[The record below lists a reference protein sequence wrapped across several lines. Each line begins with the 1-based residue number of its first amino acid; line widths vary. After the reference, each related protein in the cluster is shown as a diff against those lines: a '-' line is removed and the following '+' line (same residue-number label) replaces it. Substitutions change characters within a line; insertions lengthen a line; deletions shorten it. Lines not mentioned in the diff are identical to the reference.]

1 MQMICKG
8 RDFWYDCKSFAPLG
22 YFQKDIPPVIIFRS
36 HYIHMKTTDNRLP
49 VTVLSGFLGS
59 GKTTLLNHIL
69 RNREGLK
76 VAVIVNDMSEV
87 NIDAD
92 IVARGDAKL
101 SRTEEKLVE
110 MSNGC
115 ICCTLREDLLIEVK
129 RLAEEGKFDY
139 LIIESTGI
147 GEPMQ
152 VAETFTFDNASGDIL
167 KDFAKLDT
175 MVTVVDA
182 VNFLHNW
189 NSRETLQERGESLS
203 EADERD
209 IVNLLTDQIE
219 FANVIILNKV
229 TDVSAEE
236 KQKMLGIIAS
246 LNNEAEV
253 IETNYAA
260 VPLNKIV
267 NTGLFDF
274 EKAALAPMWLKELR
288 GEHVPETLEYG
299 IDSFV
304 YRADRPFHPE
314 RFHAWTEKIPD
325 TVVRAKGVFW
335 LATRFEE
342 AGDLSLAGTLLS
354 LRAAGWWWG
363 IVDQSQ
369 WPEAVKQQAE
379 EKNWQAPYF
388 DHRQELV
395 FIGVGMD
402 KAAITDSLDACLLT
416 DDEWQLGVT
425 GWRTLTDPFAEW

>member
-1 MQMICKG
+1 MDTAHTK
-8 RDFWYDCKSFAPLG
+8 
-22 YFQKDIPPVIIFRS
+22 
-36 HYIHMKTTDNRLP
+36 LP

-69 RNREGLK
+69 KNREGLK
-76 VAVIVNDMSEV
+76 VALIVNDMSEV

-92 IVARGDAKL
+92 IVSRGDANL

-129 RLAEEGKFDY
+129 KLAKEGRFDY
-139 LIIESTGI
+139 LLIESTGI

-152 VAETFTFDNASGDIL
+152 VAETFTFDDASGDIL

-182 VNFLHNW
+182 VNFLKNW
-189 NSRETLQERGESLS
+189 NSRETLKERGESLGI
-203 EADERD
+203 ADERD

-229 TDVSAEE
+229 ADVSEDE
-236 KQKMLGIIAS
+236 RIKIRGIIAT
-246 LNNEAEV
+246 LNSEAEV
-253 IETNYAA
+253 IETNYSE
-260 VPLNKIV
+260 VPLQKII

-274 EKAALAPMWLKELR
+274 NKAALAPTWLKELR

-304 YRADRPFHPE
+304 YKADRPFHPE
-314 RFHAWTEKIPD
+314 RFMNWTETIPEEI
-325 TVVRAKGVFW
+325 VRAKGLFW

-342 AGDLSLAGTLLS
+342 AGDLSLAGTQLQ

-363 IVDQSQ
+363 IIDESE
-369 WPEAVKQQAE
+369 WPLSIKEQARIN
-379 EKNWQAPYF
+379 NWQSPYF

-395 FIGVGMD
+395 FIGIGMD
-402 KAAITDSLDACLLT
+402 KDTIINGLNDCLLT
-416 DDEWQLGVT
+416 DEEWKLGVV
-425 GWRTLTDPFAEW
+425 GWRTLNDPFGEW

>member
-1 MQMICKG
+1 METV
-8 RDFWYDCKSFAPLG
+8 DS
-22 YFQKDIPPVIIFRS
+22 
-36 HYIHMKTTDNRLP
+36 RLP

-76 VAVIVNDMSEV
+76 VALIVNDMSEI

-92 IVARGDAKL
+92 IVARGDAEL
-101 SRTEEKLVE
+101 SRTEEKMVS

-129 RLAEEGKFDY
+129 RLAEEGRFDY
-139 LIIESTGI
+139 LVIESTGI

-152 VAETFTFDNASGDIL
+152 VAETFTFDDASGDIL

-189 NSRETLQERGESLS
+189 NSRETLNERGESLG
-203 EADERD
+203 AGDERD

-219 FANVIILNKV
+219 FANIIILNKV
-229 TDVSAEE
+229 ADVSPEE
-236 KQKMLGIIAS
+236 KQKILGIIAS
-246 LNNEAEV
+246 LNPEAEV
-253 IETNYAA
+253 IETNYSE
-260 VPLNKIV
+260 VPLSKIV
-267 NTGLFDF
+267 NTGLFNF

-304 YRADRPFHPE
+304 YKADRPFHPL
-314 RFHAWTEKIPD
+314 RFYEWTETIPD
-325 TVVRAKGVFW
+325 TIVRAKGLFW

-342 AGDLSLAGTLLS
+342 AGDLSLAGKLLS

-363 IVDQSQ
+363 IVDESQ
-369 WPEAVKQQAE
+369 WPEMVKQQAIE
-379 EKNWQAPYF
+379 RNWQAPYF

-395 FIGVGMD
+395 FIGIDMD
-402 KAAITDSLDACLLT
+402 KDAITKSLDACLLT
-416 DDEWQLGVT
+416 DDEWKLGVT
-425 GWRTLTDPFAEW
+425 AWRTFDDPFAEW

>member
-1 MQMICKG
+1 MDTSYTK
-8 RDFWYDCKSFAPLG
+8 
-22 YFQKDIPPVIIFRS
+22 
-36 HYIHMKTTDNRLP
+36 LP

-69 RNREGLK
+69 KNREGLK
-76 VAVIVNDMSEV
+76 VALIVNDMSEV

-92 IVARGDAKL
+92 IVSRGDANL

-129 RLAEEGKFDY
+129 KLAKEGRFDY
-139 LIIESTGI
+139 LLIESTGI

-152 VAETFTFDNASGDIL
+152 VAETFTFDDASGDIL

-182 VNFLHNW
+182 ANFLKNW
-189 NSRETLQERGESLS
+189 NSRETLQQRGESLGT
-203 EADERD
+203 ADERD

-229 TDVSAEE
+229 ADVSQEE
-236 KQKMLGIIAS
+236 RKKIRGIIS
-246 LNNEAEV
+246 TLNSEAEV
-253 IETNYAA
+253 LETNYSE
-260 VPLNKIV
+260 VPLKKLI
-267 NTGLFDF
+267 NTELFDF
-274 EKAALAPMWLKELR
+274 NRAALAPTWLKELR

-304 YRADRPFHPE
+304 YKADRPFHPE
-314 RFHAWTEKIPD
+314 RFMNWTETIPE
-325 TVVRAKGVFW
+325 TMVRAKGLFW

-342 AGDLSLAGTLLS
+342 AGDLSLAGTQLQLK
-354 LRAAGWWWG
+354 AAGWWWG
-363 IVDQSQ
+363 IVDESE
-369 WPEAVKQQAE
+369 WPEIIKQQAVVS
-379 EKNWQAPYF
+379 NWQAPYF

-395 FIGVGMD
+395 FIGIKMD
-402 KAAITDSLDACLLT
+402 KEKIIRDLNDCLLT
-416 DDEWQLGVT
+416 DDEWKLGVV
-425 GWRTLTDPFAEW
+425 GWRTLNDPFSEW

>member
-1 MQMICKG
+1 MN
-8 RDFWYDCKSFAPLG
+8 
-22 YFQKDIPPVIIFRS
+22 
-36 HYIHMKTTDNRLP
+36 TTDQRLP

-59 GKTTLLNHIL
+59 GKTTLLNHVL

-76 VAVIVNDMSEV
+76 VAVIVNDMSEI

-92 IVARGDAKL
+92 IVARGDANL

-129 RLAEEGKFDY
+129 RLAQEGKFDY

-147 GEPMQ
+147 SEPMQ
-152 VAETFTFDNASGDIL
+152 VAETFTFDDESGDIL
-167 KDFAKLDT
+167 KDFAKLDN

-182 VNFLHNW
+182 VNFLDNW
-189 NSRETLQERGESLS
+189 NSRETLNERGESLG
-203 EADERD
+203 EDDERD

-219 FANVIILNKV
+219 FADMIILNKV
-229 TDVSAEE
+229 SEVSAED
-236 KQKMLGIIAS
+236 KQKIIGVIKS
-246 LNNEAEV
+246 LNAEAEI
-253 IETNYAA
+253 IETDYSD
-260 VPLNKIV
+260 VPLNKVV

-304 YRADRPFHPE
+304 YKADRPFHPE
-314 RFHAWTEKIPD
+314 RFHAWTLSIPEQ
-325 TVVRAKGVFW
+325 VVRAKGLFW

-342 AGDLSLAGTLLS
+342 AGDLSLAGSLLS
-354 LRAAGWWWG
+354 LQAAGWWWG
-363 IVDQSQ
+363 VIDQAQ
-369 WPEAVKQQAE
+369 WPELVHQQAAE
-379 EKNWQAPYF
+379 QTWQAPYF

-395 FIGVGMD
+395 FIGIDMD
-402 KAAITDSLDACLLT
+402 KAAITEGLNQCLLT
-416 DDEWQLGVT
+416 DEEWQLGVT
-425 GWRTLTDPFAEW
+425 GWRTLEDPFMEW

>member
-1 MQMICKG
+1 MNNFSSK
-8 RDFWYDCKSFAPLG
+8 
-22 YFQKDIPPVIIFRS
+22 
-36 HYIHMKTTDNRLP
+36 LP

-76 VAVIVNDMSEV
+76 VALIVNDMSEV

-129 RLAEEGKFDY
+129 KLAKEGRFDY
-139 LIIESTGI
+139 LLIESTGI

-152 VAETFTFDNASGDIL
+152 VAETFTFDDESGDIL
-167 KDFAKLDT
+167 KDFTKLDT

-189 NSRETLQERGESLS
+189 NSRETLWERGESLG
-203 EADERD
+203 EADDRD

-219 FANVIILNKV
+219 FANLVILNKV
-229 TDVSAEE
+229 SDVTKEE
-236 KQKMLGIIAS
+236 KNKIRSIIAT
-246 LNNEAEV
+246 LNSEAEV
-253 IETNYAA
+253 IETNYSA
-260 VPLNKIV
+260 VPLKKII

-274 EKAALAPMWLKELR
+274 DKAALAPTWLKEIR
-288 GEHVPETLEYG
+288 GEQVPETLEYG

-314 RFHAWTEKIPD
+314 RFYEWTKTIPE
-325 TVVRAKGVFW
+325 TVIRAKGLFW

-342 AGDLSLAGTLLS
+342 AGDFALAGTQLQLK
-354 LRAAGWWWG
+354 AAGWWWG
-363 IVDQSQ
+363 IVDESE
-369 WPEAVKQQAE
+369 WPEAIKQQAKE
-379 EKNWQAPYF
+379 NNWQSPYF

-395 FIGVGMD
+395 FIGIDVD
-402 KAAITDSLDACLLT
+402 KESISKTLDDCLLT
-416 DDEWQLGVT
+416 DDEWRMGVV
-425 GWRTLTDPFAEW
+425 GWRTLSDPFEDW

>member
-1 MQMICKG
+1 ME
-8 RDFWYDCKSFAPLG
+8 
-22 YFQKDIPPVIIFRS
+22 
-36 HYIHMKTTDNRLP
+36 TTDTRLP

-69 RNREGLK
+69 RNRQGLK
-76 VAVIVNDMSEV
+76 VALIVNDMSEV

-101 SRTEEKLVE
+101 SRTEERLVE

-115 ICCTLREDLLIEVK
+115 ICCTLREDLLVEVK
-129 RLAEEGKFDY
+129 QLAEAGKFDY

-152 VAETFTFDNASGDIL
+152 VAETFTFDDASGDFL

-189 NSRETLQERGESLS
+189 NSRETLNDRGESLGV
-203 EADERD
+203 ADERD

-229 TDVSAEE
+229 SDVSIED
-236 KQKMLGIIAS
+236 KKKILGVIAS
-246 LNNEAEV
+246 LNPEAEV
-253 IETNYAA
+253 IETNYSE
-260 VPLNKIV
+260 VPLNKII
-267 NTGLFDF
+267 NTGTFDF

-304 YRADRPFHPE
+304 YKADRPFHPE
-314 RFHAWTEKIPD
+314 RFYEWTQNIPEE
-325 TVVRAKGVFW
+325 VVRAKGLFW

-342 AGDLSLAGTLLS
+342 AGDFSLAGKLLS

-363 IVDQSQ
+363 IVEQSQ
-369 WPEAVKQQAE
+369 WPDMVKKLAKEQ
-379 EKNWQAPYF
+379 NWQPPYF
-388 DHRQELV
+388 DCRQELV
-395 FIGVGMD
+395 FIGIDMD
-402 KAAITDSLDACLLT
+402 KEKITTDLDACLLS
-416 DDEWQLGVT
+416 DDEWKLGVT
-425 GWRTLTDPFAEW
+425 GWRTFNDPFLEW

>member
-1 MQMICKG
+1 MDTVHTK
-8 RDFWYDCKSFAPLG
+8 
-22 YFQKDIPPVIIFRS
+22 
-36 HYIHMKTTDNRLP
+36 LP

-69 RNREGLK
+69 KNRDGLK
-76 VAVIVNDMSEV
+76 VALIVNDMSEV

-92 IVARGDAKL
+92 IVARGDTNL

-129 RLAEEGKFDY
+129 KLAKEGRFDY
-139 LIIESTGI
+139 LLIESTGI

-152 VAETFTFDNASGDIL
+152 VAETFTFDDASGDIL

-182 VNFLHNW
+182 INFLKNW
-189 NSRETLQERGESLS
+189 NSRETLQERGESLGT
-203 EADERD
+203 ADERD

-229 TDVSAEE
+229 ADVSEDE
-236 KQKMLGIIAS
+236 RVKIRRIIAT
-246 LNNEAEV
+246 LNSEAEV
-253 IETNYAA
+253 IETNYSE
-260 VPLNKIV
+260 VPLQKII

-274 EKAALAPMWLKELR
+274 NKAALAPTWLKELR

-304 YRADRPFHPE
+304 YKADRPFHPE
-314 RFHAWTEKIPD
+314 RFMHWTETIPE
-325 TVVRAKGVFW
+325 TVVRAKGLFW

-342 AGDLSLAGTLLS
+342 AGDLSLAGTQLQLK
-354 LRAAGWWWG
+354 AAGWWWG
-363 IVDQSQ
+363 IVNESE
-369 WPEAVKQQAE
+369 WPESIKEQA
-379 EKNWQAPYF
+379 KLHNWQSPYF

-395 FIGVGMD
+395 FIGIDMNKEPIIKGLND
-402 KAAITDSLDACLLT
+402 CLLT
-416 DDEWQLGVT
+416 DDEWELGVV
-425 GWRTLTDPFAEW
+425 GWRTLNDPIAEW

>member
-1 MQMICKG
+1 MQLNCFNMNTLPAK
-8 RDFWYDCKSFAPLG
+8 
-22 YFQKDIPPVIIFRS
+22 
-36 HYIHMKTTDNRLP
+36 LP

-76 VAVIVNDMSEV
+76 VALIVNDMSEV

-92 IVARGDAKL
+92 IVARGDANL

-115 ICCTLREDLLIEVK
+115 ICCTLREDLLVEVK
-129 RLAEEGKFDY
+129 KLAKEGRFDY
-139 LIIESTGI
+139 LLIESTGI

-152 VAETFTFDNASGDIL
+152 VAETFTFDDESGDIL

-189 NSRETLQERGESLS
+189 NSRETLQERGESLG

-219 FANVIILNKV
+219 FADVIILNKV
-229 TDVSAEE
+229 ADVTDEE
-236 KQKMLGIIAS
+236 KKKIRAIIS
-246 LNNEAEV
+246 TLNSGAKV
-253 IETNYAA
+253 IETNYSE
-260 VPLNKIV
+260 VPLKQVI

-274 EKAALAPMWLKELR
+274 NKAALAPTWLKELR

-304 YRADRPFHPE
+304 YKADRPFHPE
-314 RFHAWTEKIPD
+314 RFHKWNQTIPE
-325 TVVRAKGVFW
+325 VVIRAKGLFW

-342 AGDLSLAGTLLS
+342 AGDFALAGTQLQLK
-354 LRAAGWWWG
+354 AAGWWWG
-363 IVDQSQ
+363 IVNESE
-369 WPEAVKQQAE
+369 WPETIKQQAKE
-379 EKNWQAPYF
+379 ENWQAPYF

-395 FIGVGMD
+395 FIGIDMD
-402 KAAITDSLDACLLT
+402 KEDLIASLNNCLITDE
-416 DDEWQLGVT
+416 EWKLGVV
-425 GWRTLTDPFAEW
+425 GWKTLPDPFLEW

>member
-1 MQMICKG
+1 ME
-8 RDFWYDCKSFAPLG
+8 
-22 YFQKDIPPVIIFRS
+22 
-36 HYIHMKTTDNRLP
+36 TTYTNDSRLP

-59 GKTTLLNHIL
+59 GKTTLLNHVL

-92 IVARGDAKL
+92 IVARGDAQL
-101 SRTEEKLVE
+101 SRSEEKLVE

-129 RLAEEGKFDY
+129 RLAQAGKFDY

-152 VAETFTFDNASGDIL
+152 VAETFTFDDASGDIL

-182 VNFLHNW
+182 VNFLDNW
-189 NSRETLQERGESLS
+189 NSRETLHDRGESLG

-219 FANVIILNKV
+219 FANIIILNKISE
-229 TDVSAEE
+229 VSDDDKA
-236 KQKMLGIIAS
+236 KIRAVIAS

-253 IETNYAA
+253 IETNYSEVTAK
-260 VPLNKIV
+260 KII

-304 YRADRPFHPE
+304 YKADRPFHPE
-314 RFHAWTEKIPD
+314 RFFAWTQTIPPEI
-325 TVVRAKGVFW
+325 VRAKGLFW
-335 LATRFEE
+335 LATWFEE

-354 LRAAGWWWG
+354 LSAAGWWWG
-363 IVDQSQ
+363 IVSQDQ
-369 WPEAVKQQAE
+369 WPESIQEQAR
-379 EKNWQAPYF
+379 EKGWEAPYY

-395 FIGVGMD
+395 FIGIDMNTT
-402 KAAITDSLDACLLT
+402 AITDSLNACLLT
-416 DDEWQLGVT
+416 NEEWTLGVT
-425 GWRTLTDPFAEW
+425 AWRTFTDPFPEW

>member
-1 MQMICKG
+1 MDTAHTK
-8 RDFWYDCKSFAPLG
+8 
-22 YFQKDIPPVIIFRS
+22 
-36 HYIHMKTTDNRLP
+36 LP

-69 RNREGLK
+69 KNREGLK
-76 VAVIVNDMSEV
+76 VALIVNDMSEV

-92 IVARGDAKL
+92 IVSRGDANL

-129 RLAEEGKFDY
+129 KLAKEGRFDY
-139 LIIESTGI
+139 LLIESTGI

-152 VAETFTFDNASGDIL
+152 VAETFTFDDASGDIL

-182 VNFLHNW
+182 VNFLKNW
-189 NSRETLQERGESLS
+189 NSRETLKERGESLGI
-203 EADERD
+203 ADERD

-229 TDVSAEE
+229 ADVSEE
-236 KQKMLGIIAS
+236 ERIKIRGIIAT
-246 LNNEAEV
+246 LNSEAEV
-253 IETNYAA
+253 IETNYSE
-260 VPLNKIV
+260 VPLKKII
-267 NTGLFDF
+267 NTGLFNF
-274 EKAALAPMWLKELR
+274 NQAALSPTWLKELR

-304 YRADRPFHPE
+304 YKADRPFHPE
-314 RFHAWTEKIPD
+314 RFMNWTETIPEK
-325 TVVRAKGVFW
+325 VVRAKGLFW

-342 AGDLSLAGTLLS
+342 AGDLSLAGTQLQLK
-354 LRAAGWWWG
+354 AAGWWWG
-363 IVDQSQ
+363 IVDESE
-369 WPEAVKQQAE
+369 WPESIKEQA
-379 EKNWQAPYF
+379 KINNWQSPYF

-395 FIGVGMD
+395 FIGIDMD
-402 KAAITDSLDACLLT
+402 KDMIINGLNDCLLT
-416 DDEWQLGVT
+416 DEEWKLGVV
-425 GWRTLTDPFAEW
+425 GWRTLNDPFGEW

>member
-1 MQMICKG
+1 MVNSEK
-8 RDFWYDCKSFAPLG
+8 K
-22 YFQKDIPPVIIFRS
+22 
-36 HYIHMKTTDNRLP
+36 LP

-76 VAVIVNDMSEV
+76 VALIVNDMSEI

-92 IVARGDAKL
+92 IVARGDANL

-129 RLAEEGKFDY
+129 KLAKEGRFDY
-139 LIIESTGI
+139 LLIESTGI
-147 GEPMQ
+147 SEPMQ
-152 VAETFTFDNASGDIL
+152 VAETFTFGDESGDIL

-182 VNFLHNW
+182 VNFLRNW
-189 NSRETLQERGESLS
+189 NSSETLRERGESLGQ
-203 EADERD
+203 ADKRD

-219 FANVIILNKV
+219 FANIIILNKV
-229 TDVSAEE
+229 SDVTKEE
-236 KQKMLGIIAS
+236 KKKIRGIIAI
-246 LNNEAEV
+246 LNSEAEV
-253 IETNYAA
+253 IETNYSD
-260 VPLNKIV
+260 VPLKKIIH
-267 NTGLFDF
+267 TDLFDF
-274 EKAALAPMWLKELR
+274 AKAALAPTWLKEIR

-314 RFHAWTEKIPD
+314 RFNQWIETIPE
-325 TVVRAKGVFW
+325 TVIRAKGLFW

-342 AGDLSLAGTLLS
+342 VGDFALAGTQLH

-363 IVDQSQ
+363 IVDEGE
-369 WPEAVKQQAE
+369 WPEAIRQQAK
-379 EKNWQAPYF
+379 EKNWQSPYF

-395 FIGVGMD
+395 FIGIEMD
-402 KAAITDSLDACLLT
+402 KEHIIKSLNDCLLT
-416 DDEWQLGVT
+416 DDEWRLGVV
-425 GWRTLTDPFAEW
+425 GWRTLNDPFPEW

>member
-1 MQMICKG
+1 MNTL
-8 RDFWYDCKSFAPLG
+8 D
-22 YFQKDIPPVIIFRS
+22 
-36 HYIHMKTTDNRLP
+36 TRLP

-59 GKTTLLNHIL
+59 GKTTLLNHVL

-92 IVARGDAKL
+92 IVARGDAQL

-129 RLAEEGKFDY
+129 QLAQEGKFDY

-152 VAETFTFDNASGDIL
+152 VAETFTFDDASGDIL

-189 NSRETLQERGESLS
+189 NSRETLQERGESLG
-203 EADERD
+203 EGDERD

-219 FANVIILNKV
+219 FANIIILNKV
-229 TDVSAEE
+229 ADVSPED
-236 KQKMLGIIAS
+236 KKKILGIIAS
-246 LNNEAEV
+246 LNQEAEV
-253 IETNYAA
+253 IETNYSE
-260 VPLNKIV
+260 VPLNKII
-267 NTGLFDF
+267 NTGSFDF

-304 YRADRPFHPE
+304 YKADRPFHPE
-314 RFHAWTEKIPD
+314 RLYEWTQTIPE
-325 TVVRAKGVFW
+325 TVVRAKGLFW

-342 AGDLSLAGTLLS
+342 AGDFSLAGSLLS

-369 WPEAVKQQAE
+369 WPEMIKQQAV
-379 EKNWQAPYF
+379 KHNWQAPYF

-395 FIGVGMD
+395 FIGIDMN
-402 KAAITDSLDACLLT
+402 KEAIEKSLDTCLLT
-416 DDEWQLGVT
+416 DDEWKLGVT
-425 GWRTLTDPFAEW
+425 GWRTLNDPFAEW

>member
-1 MQMICKG
+1 MDTAHTK
-8 RDFWYDCKSFAPLG
+8 
-22 YFQKDIPPVIIFRS
+22 
-36 HYIHMKTTDNRLP
+36 LP

-69 RNREGLK
+69 KNREGLK
-76 VAVIVNDMSEV
+76 VALIVNDMSEV

-92 IVARGDAKL
+92 IVSRGEANL

-129 RLAEEGKFDY
+129 KLAKEGRFDY
-139 LIIESTGI
+139 LLIESTGI

-152 VAETFTFDNASGDIL
+152 VAETFTFDDASGDIL

-182 VNFLHNW
+182 VNFLKNW
-189 NSRETLQERGESLS
+189 NSRETLQERGESLGT
-203 EADERD
+203 ADERD

-229 TDVSAEE
+229 ADVSEDE
-236 KQKMLGIIAS
+236 RIKIRGIIAT
-246 LNNEAEV
+246 LNSEAEV
-253 IETNYAA
+253 IETNYSE
-260 VPLNKIV
+260 VPLQKII

-274 EKAALAPMWLKELR
+274 NKAALAPTWLKELR

-304 YRADRPFHPE
+304 YKADRPLHPE
-314 RFHAWTEKIPD
+314 RFMNWTETIPEE
-325 TVVRAKGVFW
+325 VVRAKGLFW

-342 AGDLSLAGTLLS
+342 AGDLSLAGTQLQLK
-354 LRAAGWWWG
+354 AAGWWWG
-363 IVDQSQ
+363 IVDDSE
-369 WPEAVKQQAE
+369 WPESIKQQAK
-379 EKNWQAPYF
+379 EKNWHAPYF

-395 FIGVGMD
+395 FIGIGMD
-402 KAAITDSLDACLLT
+402 KEQIIQSLNDCLLS
-416 DDEWQLGVT
+416 DEELKLGVV
-425 GWRTLTDPFAEW
+425 GWRTLNDPFGEW

>member
-1 MQMICKG
+1 MEISDK
-8 RDFWYDCKSFAPLG
+8 
-22 YFQKDIPPVIIFRS
+22 
-36 HYIHMKTTDNRLP
+36 RLP

-69 RNREGLK
+69 HNREGLK

-92 IVARGDAKL
+92 IVTRGDAAL

-115 ICCTLREDLLIEVK
+115 ICCTLREDLLVEVK
-129 RLAEEGKFDY
+129 RLAQEGRFDY

-152 VAETFTFDNASGDIL
+152 VAETFTFDDESGDIL

-189 NSRETLQERGESLS
+189 NSRETLQERGEWLG
-203 EADERD
+203 EGDERD

-219 FANVIILNKV
+219 FANVIVLNKIA
-229 TDVSAEE
+229 DVSEVE
-236 KQKMLGIIAS
+236 KQKILGIITS

-253 IETNYAA
+253 VETNYSD
-260 VPLNKIV
+260 VPLHKIV

-274 EKAALAPMWLKELR
+274 EKAATTPMWLKELR
-288 GEHVPETLEYG
+288 GEHTPETLEYG

-304 YRADRPFHPE
+304 YKADRPFHPQ
-314 RFHAWTEKIPD
+314 RFYEWTQTIPR
-325 TVVRAKGVFW
+325 TIVRAKGLFW

-342 AGDLSLAGTLLS
+342 AGDLSLAGSLLS
-354 LRAAGWWWG
+354 LQAAGWWWG
-363 IVDQSQ
+363 IIDQSQ
-369 WPEAVKQQAE
+369 WPEQIAQQAARQ
-379 EKNWQAPYF
+379 NWQAPYF

-395 FIGVGMD
+395 FIGIDMD
-402 KAAITDSLDACLLT
+402 KEVIKKGLDTCLLT
-416 DDEWQLGVT
+416 DDEWQSGVT
-425 GWRTLTDPFAEW
+425 GWRTLEDPFDEW

>member
-1 MQMICKG
+1 MDTPITK
-8 RDFWYDCKSFAPLG
+8 
-22 YFQKDIPPVIIFRS
+22 
-36 HYIHMKTTDNRLP
+36 LP

-69 RNREGLK
+69 RNRDGLK
-76 VAVIVNDMSEV
+76 VALIVNDMSEV

-92 IVARGDAKL
+92 IIARGDANL

-129 RLAEEGKFDY
+129 KLAKEGRFDY
-139 LIIESTGI
+139 LLIESTGI

-152 VAETFTFDNASGDIL
+152 VAETFTFDDASGDIL

-182 VNFLHNW
+182 VNFLKNW
-189 NSRETLQERGESLS
+189 NSRETLKERGESLGV
-203 EADERD
+203 ADERD

-219 FANVIILNKV
+219 FANIIVLNKV
-229 TDVSAEE
+229 ADVSEE
-236 KQKMLGIIAS
+236 ERIKIRGIIAT

-253 IETNYAA
+253 IETNYSE
-260 VPLNKIV
+260 VPLQKII

-274 EKAALAPMWLKELR
+274 NKAALSPTWLKELR
-288 GEHVPETLEYG
+288 GEHAPETLEYG

-304 YRADRPFHPE
+304 YKADRPFHPD
-314 RFHAWTEKIPD
+314 RFMNWTETIPEQ
-325 TVVRAKGVFW
+325 VVRAKGLFW

-342 AGDLSLAGTLLS
+342 AGDFALAGRQLH

-363 IVDQSQ
+363 IVDETE
-369 WPEAVKQQAE
+369 WPETVKEQA
-379 EKNWQAPYF
+379 KASNWQSPYF

-395 FIGVGMD
+395 FIGIKMD
-402 KAAITDSLDACLLT
+402 KEQIIKSLNECLLT
-416 DDEWQLGVT
+416 DDEWKLGVV
-425 GWRTLTDPFAEW
+425 GWRTLNDPFGEW

>member
-1 MQMICKG
+1 M
-8 RDFWYDCKSFAPLG
+8 
-22 YFQKDIPPVIIFRS
+22 DIV
-36 HYIHMKTTDNRLP
+36 HTKLP

-69 RNREGLK
+69 KNREGLK
-76 VAVIVNDMSEV
+76 VALIVNDMSEV

-92 IVARGDAKL
+92 IVSRGDANL

-129 RLAEEGKFDY
+129 RLAKEGCFDY
-139 LIIESTGI
+139 LLIESTGI

-152 VAETFTFDNASGDIL
+152 VAETFTFDDASGDIL
-167 KDFAKLDT
+167 KDFAILDT

-182 VNFLHNW
+182 VNFLKNW
-189 NSRETLQERGESLS
+189 NSRETLKERGESLGV
-203 EADERD
+203 ADERD

-229 TDVSAEE
+229 ADVSEDE
-236 KQKMLGIIAS
+236 RIKIRGIIAT
-246 LNNEAEV
+246 LNSEAEV
-253 IETNYAA
+253 METSYSE
-260 VPLNKIV
+260 VPLQKII

-274 EKAALAPMWLKELR
+274 NKAALAPTWLKELR

-304 YRADRPFHPE
+304 YTADRPYPPE
-314 RFHAWTEKIPD
+314 RFMTWTETIPEA
-325 TVVRAKGVFW
+325 VIRAKGLFW

-342 AGDLSLAGTLLS
+342 AGDFALAGTQLQLK
-354 LRAAGWWWG
+354 AAGWWWG
-363 IVDQSQ
+363 TADESE
-369 WPEAVKQQAE
+369 WPLSIKEQARIN
-379 EKNWQAPYF
+379 NWQSPYF

-395 FIGVGMD
+395 FIGIDMD
-402 KAAITDSLDACLLT
+402 KETIINGLNDCLLT
-416 DDEWQLGVT
+416 DEEWKLGVV
-425 GWRTLTDPFAEW
+425 GWRTLNDPFGEW

>member
-1 MQMICKG
+1 MNAS
-8 RDFWYDCKSFAPLG
+8 D
-22 YFQKDIPPVIIFRS
+22 
-36 HYIHMKTTDNRLP
+36 TRLP

-69 RNREGLK
+69 RNRQGLK
-76 VAVIVNDMSEV
+76 VALIVNDMSDI

-92 IVARGDAKL
+92 IVARGDATL
-101 SRTEEKLVE
+101 SHTEEKLVS

-129 RLAEEGKFDY
+129 KLAQEGKFDY

-152 VAETFTFDNASGDIL
+152 VAETFTFDDASGDIL

-175 MVTVVDA
+175 MVTVVDT
-182 VNFLHNW
+182 VNFLRNW
-189 NSRETLQERGESLS
+189 NSRETLNDRGESLGN
-203 EADERD
+203 ADERD

-229 TDVSAEE
+229 ADVSKEE
-236 KQKMLGIIAS
+236 KQKILSIITS
-246 LNNEAEV
+246 LNPEAEV
-253 IETNYAA
+253 IEANYSE
-260 VPLNKIV
+260 VPLNKII

-299 IDSFV
+299 INSFV
-304 YRADRPFHPE
+304 YKADRPFHPE
-314 RFHAWTEKIPD
+314 RFYEWTKNIPEE
-325 TVVRAKGVFW
+325 VVRAKGLFW

-342 AGDLSLAGTLLS
+342 AGDFSLAGKLLS
-354 LRAAGWWWG
+354 LRAAGWWWS
-363 IVDQSQ
+363 IIDQTQ
-369 WPEAVKQQAE
+369 WPEYIQQQAQ

-395 FIGVGMD
+395 FIGIEMD
-402 KAAITDSLDACLLT
+402 KEKIKRDLDACLVT
-416 DDEWQLGVT
+416 DDEWKLGVT
-425 GWRTLTDPFAEW
+425 GWRTFNDPFLEW

>member
-1 MQMICKG
+1 MQAT
-8 RDFWYDCKSFAPLG
+8 S
-22 YFQKDIPPVIIFRS
+22 
-36 HYIHMKTTDNRLP
+36 TDSRLP

-92 IVARGDAKL
+92 IVARGDAAL
-101 SRTEEKLVE
+101 SQTEERLVE

-115 ICCTLREDLLIEVK
+115 ICCTLREDLLVEVK
-129 RLAEEGKFDY
+129 QLAQAGRFDY
-139 LIIESTGI
+139 LVIESSGI
-147 GEPMQ
+147 SEPMQ
-152 VAETFTFDNASGDIL
+152 VAETFTFDDASGDIL
-167 KDFAKLDT
+167 KDFAQLDT

-182 VNFLHNW
+182 VNFLANW
-189 NSRETLQERGESLS
+189 NSRETLIDRGEELGP
-203 EADERD
+203 ADERD

-219 FANVIILNKV
+219 FANVIILNKSS
-229 TDVSAEE
+229 DVSNED
-236 KQKMLGIIAS
+236 KQKIRGVIGVI
-246 LNNEAEV
+246 NHEAKV
-253 IETNYAA
+253 IETDYSE
-260 VPLNKIV
+260 VPMNQII

-274 EKAALAPMWLKELR
+274 ERAALAPMWLKELR

-314 RFHAWTEKIPD
+314 RFQTWTQKLPVG
-325 TVVRAKGVFW
+325 VVRAKGLFW

-342 AGDLSLAGTLLS
+342 AGGLSLAGSLLS
-354 LRAAGWWWG
+354 LNAAGWWWG

-369 WPEAVKQQAE
+369 WPEAVRKQAE
-379 EKNWQAPYF
+379 KQNWQPPYF

-395 FIGVGMD
+395 FIGIAMD
-402 KAAITDSLDACLLT
+402 KEAIVASLDACLLT
-416 DDEWQLGVT
+416 DAEWELGVE
-425 GWRTLTDPFAEW
+425 GWRELPDPLPEW